1 MQTKNNLDLFEDI
14 ETTSNSTL
22 IKEQIDNLTN
32 NLIKYNDLY
41 HNKNES
47 LISDE
52 EYDQLFRQLQ
62 ILEAKY
68 PNFKRKD
75 SPTSIVGGKVL
86 PEFIQEPHTVSML
99 SLNNIFSD
107 MNEVNEELK
116 YKELFQ
122 FNKRVCEGL
131 NHSHLDYVASP
142 KYDGVAIS
150 LLYEN
155 GILTKSLTRGDG
167 FTGEN
172 ITQNVRTVKNIPKI
186 LPIKSP
192 PTLLEVR
199 GEILIFKED
208 FIKLNTWQNEIEG
221 KQFANP
227 RNLAAG
233 SLRQLNSTITAKRPL
248 HFFAYSIARNSN
260 DIEFKTFYEQL
271 QYLKELN
278 FDISKYCQLIDS
290 VSGLIKYYESILQ
303 KRNDLPFGIDGV
315 VYKINK
321 ISYQEQL
328 GYVSRAPRFAIAHK
342 FPAEEIESQILDIV
356 VQIGRTGALTP
367 IAKIKP
373 VFVGGV
379 MVSNATLHNQDEV
392 KRKNIRIG
400 DYIIVRRAGDVIPEV
415 VKVILSKRQTNN
427 TKEFVMPRTCPV
439 CGSHLIKEENEVIIR
454 CSAGLY
460 CDAQKKQAITHFASK
475 LAMNI
480 NGLGEKIVNQLV
492 DSNLIH
498 TPADI
503 YKLTFDKLE
512 PLERFGQKKSENLL
526 ASINKSKTTTLA
538 RFIYA
543 LGIRHVGEAT
553 AKDLANTFGSLKA
566 LIDASLDQLLLV
578 HDIGSIIA
586 LSIIDFFSEKHN
598 LQVIEELI
606 NLGITYTETKLSKKF
621 NPNVSNKIFVLTG
634 TLNNY
639 TRDEAKAIIDDYG
652 GKVANS
658 VSKKTNYVV
667 AGSESGSKLDKANE
681 LGVTIIDEKQFEN
694 LLKK

>member
-1 MQTKNNLDLFEDI
+1 MQTKNNLDLFEDLKA
-14 ETTSNSTL
+14 TSDSSL
-22 IKEQIDNLTN
+22 IKEQIDSLTN
-32 NLIKYNDLY
+32 NLIKYNDSY

-62 ILEAKY
+62 ILEEKY

-75 SPTSIVGGKVL
+75 SPTNIVGGQVL
-86 PEFIQEPHTVSML
+86 PEFIQEPHIISML

-107 MNEVNEELK
+107 MNETNEELK
-116 YKELFQ
+116 YKELIQ
-122 FNKRVCEGL
+122 FNKRLCESL
-131 NHSHLDYVASP
+131 NLPHLDYVASP

-172 ITQNVRTVKNIPKI
+172 ITQNIKTVKNIPKI
-186 LPIKSP
+186 LSIKNP
-192 PTLLEVR
+192 PALLEVR

-233 SLRQLNSTITAKRPL
+233 SLRQLNSSITAKRPL

-260 DIEFKTFYEQL
+260 NIEFKTFYEQL

-278 FDISKYCQLIDS
+278 FDISDYCQLIES
-290 VSGLIKYYESILQ
+290 VPGLIKYYESILQ

-328 GYVSRAPRFAIAHK
+328 GYVSRAPRFSIAHK

-392 KRKNIRIG
+392 KRKDIRIG
-400 DYIIVRRAGDVIPEV
+400 DYIVVKRAGDVIPEV
-415 VKVILSKRQTNN
+415 VKVILSKRKPD
-427 TKEFVMPRTCPV
+427 TKEFVMPTTCPV
-439 CGSHLIKEENEVIIR
+439 CGSRLIKEEDEVIIR

-512 PLERFGQKKSENLL
+512 PLERFGKKKSENLL

-553 AKDLANTFGSLKA
+553 AKDFANTFGSLKA
-566 LIDASLDQLLLV
+566 LMEASQEELLLV
-578 HDIGSIIA
+578 HDIGSTIA

-606 NLGITYTETKLSKKF
+606 NLGITYPETKSSKKF
-621 NPNVSNKIFVLTG
+621 NQNISNKIFVLTG

-639 TRDEAKAIIDDYG
+639 TRDEAKAIIDEYG
-652 GKVANS
+652 GKVVNS

-681 LGVTIIDEKQFEN
+681 LGVTIINEKQFEN
-694 LLKK
+694 LFKK

>member
-1 MQTKNNLDLFEDI
+1 MQTKNNLDLFEDLKA
-14 ETTSNSTL
+14 TSDSSL
-22 IKEQIDNLTN
+22 IKEQIDSLTN
-32 NLIKYNDLY
+32 NLIKYNDSY

-62 ILEAKY
+62 ILEEKY

-75 SPTSIVGGKVL
+75 SPTNIVGGQVL
-86 PEFIQEPHTVSML
+86 PEFIQEPHIISML

-107 MNEVNEELK
+107 MNETNEELK
-116 YKELFQ
+116 YKELIQ
-122 FNKRVCEGL
+122 FNKRLCESL
-131 NHSHLDYVASP
+131 NLPHLDYVASP

-172 ITQNVRTVKNIPKI
+172 ITQNIKTVKNIPKI
-186 LPIKSP
+186 LSIKNP
-192 PTLLEVR
+192 PALLEVR

-233 SLRQLNSTITAKRPL
+233 SLRQLNSSITAKRPL

-260 DIEFKTFYEQL
+260 NIEFKTFYEQL

-278 FDISKYCQLIDS
+278 FDISDYCQLIES
-290 VSGLIKYYESILQ
+290 VPGLIKYYESILQ

-328 GYVSRAPRFAIAHK
+328 GYVSRAPRFSIAHK

-392 KRKNIRIG
+392 KRKDIRIG
-400 DYIIVRRAGDVIPEV
+400 DYIVVKRAGDVIPEV
-415 VKVILSKRQTNN
+415 VKVILSKRKPD
-427 TKEFVMPRTCPV
+427 TKEFVMPTTCPV
-439 CGSHLIKEENEVIIR
+439 CGSRLIKEEDEVIIR

-512 PLERFGQKKSENLL
+512 PLERFGKKKSENLL

-566 LIDASLDQLLLV
+566 LMEASQEELLLV
-578 HDIGSIIA
+578 HDIGSTIA

-606 NLGITYTETKLSKKF
+606 NLGITYPETKSSKKF
-621 NPNVSNKIFVLTG
+621 NQNISNKIFVLTG

-639 TRDEAKAIIDDYG
+639 TRDEAKAIIDEYG
-652 GKVANS
+652 GKVVNS

-681 LGVTIIDEKQFEN
+681 LGVTIINEKQFEN
-694 LLKK
+694 LFKK

>member
-1 MQTKNNLDLFEDI
+1 MQTKNNLDLFEDLKA
-14 ETTSNSTL
+14 TSDSSL
-22 IKEQIDNLTN
+22 IKEQIDSLTN
-32 NLIKYNDLY
+32 NLIKYNDSY

-62 ILEAKY
+62 ILEEKY

-75 SPTSIVGGKVL
+75 SPTNIVGGQVL
-86 PEFIQEPHTVSML
+86 PEFIQEPHIISML

-107 MNEVNEELK
+107 MNETNEELK
-116 YKELFQ
+116 YKELIQ
-122 FNKRVCEGL
+122 FNKRLCESL
-131 NHSHLDYVASP
+131 NLPHLDYVASP

-155 GILTKSLTRGDG
+155 GVLTKSLTRGDG

-172 ITQNVRTVKNIPKI
+172 ITQNVKTVKNIPKI
-186 LPIKSP
+186 LSIKNP
-192 PTLLEVR
+192 PALLEVR

-233 SLRQLNSTITAKRPL
+233 SLRQLNSSITAKRPL

-260 DIEFKTFYEQL
+260 NIEFKTFYEQL

-278 FDISKYCQLIDS
+278 FDISDYCQLIES
-290 VSGLIKYYESILQ
+290 VLGLIKYYESILQ

-328 GYVSRAPRFAIAHK
+328 GYVSRAPRFSIAHK

-392 KRKNIRIG
+392 KRKDIRIG
-400 DYIIVRRAGDVIPEV
+400 DYVIVKRAGDVIPEV
-415 VKVILSKRQTNN
+415 VKVIISKRKPN
-427 TKEFVMPRTCPV
+427 TKEFVMPTTCPV

-512 PLERFGQKKSENLL
+512 PLERFGKKKSENLL
-526 ASINKSKTTTLA
+526 ASINKSKTTTFA

-566 LIDASLDQLLLV
+566 LMEASQEELLLV
-578 HDIGSIIA
+578 HDIGSTIA

-606 NLGITYTETKLSKKF
+606 NLGITYPETKSSKKF
-621 NPNVSNKIFVLTG
+621 NQNISNKIFVLTG

-639 TRDEAKAIIDDYG
+639 TRDEAKAIIDEYG
-652 GKVANS
+652 GKVVNS

-681 LGVTIIDEKQFEN
+681 LGVTIINEKQFEN
-694 LLKK
+694 LFKK

>member
-1 MQTKNNLDLFEDI
+1 MQTKNNLDLFEDLKA
-14 ETTSNSTL
+14 TSDSSL
-22 IKEQIDNLTN
+22 IKEQIDSLTN
-32 NLIKYNDLY
+32 NLIKYNDSY

-62 ILEAKY
+62 ILEEKY

-75 SPTSIVGGKVL
+75 SPTNIVGGQVL
-86 PEFIQEPHTVSML
+86 PEFIQEPHIISML

-107 MNEVNEELK
+107 MNETNEELK
-116 YKELFQ
+116 YKELIQ
-122 FNKRVCEGL
+122 FNKRLCESL
-131 NHSHLDYVASP
+131 NLPHLDYVASP

-172 ITQNVRTVKNIPKI
+172 ITQNIKTVKNIPKI
-186 LPIKSP
+186 LSIKNP
-192 PTLLEVR
+192 PALLEVR

-233 SLRQLNSTITAKRPL
+233 SLRQLNSSITAKRPL

-260 DIEFKTFYEQL
+260 NIEFKTFYEQL

-278 FDISKYCQLIDS
+278 FDISDYCQLIES
-290 VSGLIKYYESILQ
+290 VPGLIKYYESILQ

-328 GYVSRAPRFAIAHK
+328 GYVSRAPRFSIAHK

-392 KRKNIRIG
+392 KRKDIRIG
-400 DYIIVRRAGDVIPEV
+400 DYIVVKRAGDVIPEV
-415 VKVILSKRQTNN
+415 VKVILSKRKPD
-427 TKEFVMPRTCPV
+427 TKEFVMPTTCPV
-439 CGSHLIKEENEVIIR
+439 CGSRLIKEEDEVIIR

-512 PLERFGQKKSENLL
+512 PLERFGKKKSENLL

-553 AKDLANTFGSLKA
+553 AKDFANTFGSLKA
-566 LIDASLDQLLLV
+566 LMEASQEELLLV
-578 HDIGSIIA
+578 HDIGSTIA

-606 NLGITYTETKLSKKF
+606 NLGITYPETKSSKKF
-621 NPNVSNKIFVLTG
+621 NQNISNKIFVLTG

-639 TRDEAKAIIDDYG
+639 TRDEAKAIIDEYG
-652 GKVANS
+652 GEVVNS

-667 AGSESGSKLDKANE
+667 AGSESGSKLDKAIE
-681 LGVTIIDEKQFEN
+681 LGVTIINEKQFEN
-694 LLKK
+694 LFKK